1 MATQTSDRAQTD
13 TALQPQLITEWLKFA
28 RNIGSIFEIKFIMLA
43 LTWYWH
49 IMGVLV
55 FSLVMFYFARARA
68 PDTPEAISRA
78 VVHR

>member
-1 MATQTSDRAQTD
+1 LATQTSDRAQTA
-13 TALQPQLITEWLKFA
+13 TAFQPQLITEWLKFA
-28 RNIGSIFEIKFIMLA
+28 RDIGSIFEIKFIMFA
-43 LTWYWH
+43 LIWYWY

-55 FSLVMFYFARARA
+55 FSLGMFYFARARA

>member
-1 MATQTSDRAQTD
+1 MATQTSDRAQTA
-13 TALQPQLITEWLKFA
+13 TALQPQLIIEWLKFA
-28 RNIGSIFEIKFIMLA
+28 RDIGSIFEIKFIMFA
-43 LTWYWH
+43 LIWYWY

-55 FSLVMFYFARARA
+55 FSLGMFYFARARA